1 MRSGPVLIAFDG
13 SLAALRALRD
23 AAELF
28 APRAGLVVVVW
39 EAGAAYDFSTITSA
53 SLELPPAQLDLR
65 RAAELD
71 PALYAD
77 AERLARHGA
86 AGSRPP
92 PRPLGA
98 PTTRATTRGGG
109 TLPRARPT

>member
-13 SLAALRALRD
+13 SPAALRALRD

-28 APRAGLVVVVW
+28 APRAGMVVVVW
-39 EAGAAYDFSTITSA
+39 EAGAAYDFATLPSA

-71 PALYAD
+71 QALYMRSGWPGTVRRSPAPS
-77 AERLARHGA
+77 GC
-86 AGSRPP
+86 
-92 PRPLGA
+92 PRMRSPW
-98 PTTRATTRGGG
+98 PTS
-109 TLPRARPT
+109 

>member
-1 MRSGPVLIAFDG
+1 MRSGPALIAFDG
-13 SLAALRALRD
+13 SPTALRALRD

-39 EAGAAYDFSTITSA
+39 EAGAAYDFATIPSA

-71 PALYAD
+71 QALYAD

-86 AGSRPP
+86 RSPAPSGC
-92 PRPLGA
+92 PRMRSPW
-98 PTTRATTRGGG
+98 PTS
-109 TLPRARPT
+109 